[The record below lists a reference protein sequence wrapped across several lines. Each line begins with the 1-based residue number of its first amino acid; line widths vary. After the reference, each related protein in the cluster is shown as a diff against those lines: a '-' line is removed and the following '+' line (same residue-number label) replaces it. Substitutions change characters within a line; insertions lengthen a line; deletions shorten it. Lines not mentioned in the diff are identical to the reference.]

1 MPHLRSEMWGTRLIA
16 GGGVDPDALRGILR
30 GVEAARN
37 CLPLEQHRLADG
49 YRGGFACNVV
59 LVDRGRRDQRLVA
72 VAIYIGGED
81 AVDMRGG
88 GVGGFGEGDGDGC
101 GESGWL

>member
-1 MPHLRSEMWGTRLIA
+1 MWGTRLIA
-16 GGGVDPDALRGILR
+16 CRGVDPDALRGILR

-37 CLPLEQHRLADG
+37 LLLLEQHRLADG
-49 YRGGFACNVV
+49 YRGGFARDVV

-72 VAIYIGGED
+72 VAVDIGGED

-88 GVGGFGEGDGDGC
+88 GVGGVGKRDGDG
-101 GESGWL
+101 GGGGGRGTG